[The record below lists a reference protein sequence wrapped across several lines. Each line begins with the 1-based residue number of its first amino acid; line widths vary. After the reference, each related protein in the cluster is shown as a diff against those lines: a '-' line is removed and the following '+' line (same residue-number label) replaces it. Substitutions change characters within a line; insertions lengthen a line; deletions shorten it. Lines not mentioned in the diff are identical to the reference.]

1 MKVNIIM
8 RLKVTEYIKLTKPK
22 ILFLVILT
30 GITALV
36 VEKSLLSEPLKFL
49 LVVLALAL
57 TGGCANALNQYF
69 EREIDSQFERTKNK
83 RPLPLGKISPL
94 QALIFAVLL
103 GILAVTILAVFF
115 NLFSAV
121 LSLFTILYYSLFYT
135 LWLKPRTY
143 QNIVIGGAAGAMGP
157 VIAWAAA
164 SGTLELT
171 PTILFLIVF
180 FWTPPHFWALA
191 LCLKEDYQK
200 VKIPMLPVVKG
211 DKETL
216 RQILIYTLVLFGIS
230 LALLL
235 VKAGLLYLVAAIL
248 LGLLYL
254 WKAVSALRKPCIK
267 NARGLFGYSI
277 LYLFILFIII
287 IIDVFWHKTL

>member
-1 MKVNIIM
+1 MRLNIID
-8 RLKVTEYIKLTKPK
+8 YIKLTKPS
-22 ILFLVILT
+22 ILVLVILT

-49 LVVLALAL
+49 LVILALAL
-57 TGGCANALNQYF
+57 TGGCANALNEYL
-69 EREIDSQFERTKNK
+69 ERDIDSQLERTRLR
-83 RPLPLGKISPL
+83 RPLPLGKIQPT
-94 QALIFAVLL
+94 QALIFSIGL
-103 GILAVTILAVFF
+103 GVVAVTILLVFF

-121 LSLFTILYYSLFYT
+121 LSLATILFYSFFYT
-135 LWLKPRTY
+135 LWLKPRTH

-164 SGTLELT
+164 SGSLNFT
-171 PTILFLIVF
+171 PAILFLIIF

-216 RQILIYTLVLFGIS
+216 RQILIYTLVLFVFS
-230 LALLL
+230 LTLLL
-235 VKAGLLYLVAAIL
+235 VKAGLLYLVTALIL
-248 LGLLYL
+248 GFLYL
-254 WKAVSALRKPCIK
+254 WKVILAWKRPSIRSARS
-267 NARGLFGYSI
+267 LFGYSI
-277 LYLFILFIII
+277 LYLFILFSIIMVDTI
-287 IIDVFWHKTL
+287 WHQSL

>member
-1 MKVNIIM
+1 MTRRIVKTKVFDF
-8 RLKVTEYIKLTKPK
+8 IKLTKPK
-22 ILFLVILT
+22 ILLLAILT

-36 VEKSLLSEPLKFL
+36 VEKSLLSEPLKFM

-69 EREIDSQFERTKNK
+69 ERDIDSQFERTKNK
-83 RPLPLGKISPL
+83 RPLPLKTVSPK
-94 QALIFAVLL
+94 QALIFALTL
-103 GILAVTILAVFF
+103 GVLAVSILLVFF
-115 NLFSAV
+115 NLFSAI

-135 LWLKPRTY
+135 LWMKPRTY

-171 PTILFLIVF
+171 PTILFLIIF

-235 VKAGLLYLVAAIL
+235 VKAGLLYLVVAIL

-254 WKAVSALRKPCIK
+254 WKAVSALRKPSIQS
-267 NARGLFGYSI
+267 ARGLFGYSI

-287 IIDVFWHKTL
+287 IIDVFWHKSL

>member
-1 MKVNIIM
+1 MKVSIAMQLNI
-8 RLKVTEYIKLTKPK
+8 TNYIKLTKPK
-22 ILFLVILT
+22 ILLLVILT

-36 VEKSLLSEPLKFL
+36 VEKSLLSDPLKFL
-49 LVVLALAL
+49 LVVFALAL

-69 EREIDSQFERTKNK
+69 EREIDSQFERTRNK
-83 RPLPLGKISPL
+83 RPLPLKKISPE
-94 QALIFAVLL
+94 QALIFALAL
-103 GILAVTILAVFF
+103 GVLAVTILVVFF
-115 NLFSAV
+115 NLFSAI

-135 LWLKPRTY
+135 LWLKPRTH

-171 PTILFLIVF
+171 PTILFLIIF

-235 VKAGLLYLVAAIL
+235 VKAGLLYLVAALI

-254 WKAVSALRKPCIK
+254 WKAVVAWRRPSVKY
-267 NARGLFGYSI
+267 ARGLFGYSI
-277 LYLFILFIII
+277 LYLFILFVIIM
-287 IIDVFWHKTL
+287 IDVFWHKSL